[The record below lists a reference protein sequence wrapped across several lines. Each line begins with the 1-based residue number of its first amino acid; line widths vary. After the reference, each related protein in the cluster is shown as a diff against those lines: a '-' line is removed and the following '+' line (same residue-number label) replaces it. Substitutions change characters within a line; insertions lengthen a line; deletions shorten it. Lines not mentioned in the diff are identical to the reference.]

1 MGRTEFHRMMA
12 ERKAY
17 APGSPDYE
25 WRTSAARKL
34 VWMMRGVPTMEWTNA

>member
-17 APGSPDYE
+17 APGPLQACLIASG
-25 WRTSAARKL
+25 TGF
-34 VWMMRGVPTMEWTNA
+34 MMIAQGEPS